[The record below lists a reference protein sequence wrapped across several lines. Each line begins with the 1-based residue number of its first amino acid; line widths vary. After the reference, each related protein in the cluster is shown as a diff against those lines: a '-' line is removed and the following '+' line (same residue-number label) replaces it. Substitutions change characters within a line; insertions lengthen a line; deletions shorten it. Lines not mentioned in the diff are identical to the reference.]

1 MRLFLLF
8 GFAAAGLAQTYD
20 VVIQGGRVIDPES
33 KLDAVR
39 HVGIS
44 GNKVRAVSEKPLQ
57 GKRVIDARGLVVAPG
72 FIDLHWHGTDPAS
85 DIYEAMDGVTASF
98 ELEIGVPDIEAF
110 YAAREGRSMIH
121 HGAAIGHPGIRMRVM
136 ADSGDF
142 LPADRAVTM
151 AATEEQI
158 SRIGMLLEHGL
169 KRGAVAVGFGLAYTP
184 AASYDEVIRMFRI
197 AAAHNASCH
206 VHMRGASSA
215 ATSEN
220 GRVMGLSE
228 VIAAAAI
235 TGAPLQV
242 VHINSS
248 GHESTAKLLDMI
260 GGARQRG
267 LDVTTEAYP
276 YTAGATRIESAIFD
290 GWEKRPDDWFST
302 IQWIAT
308 GERLTREK
316 FAEYRK
322 KRGLVVIHSN
332 TEDRVRQ
339 AILSPLTM
347 IASDGFDVKPGEGHP
362 RSAGTFSRIL
372 ASYVREQKALTLPD
386 AIRKMTLMPAQ
397 RLERRVPAMRDKGR
411 IRAGADAD
419 VVVFDAGRI
428 QDRATYEK
436 PSEFSEGMRF
446 VFVDGVA
453 VVAEGRPVKDVL
465 PGKAIRAAIV
475 Q

>member
-1 MRLFLLF
+1 MLFIL
-8 GFAAAGLAQTYD
+8 AVGLGSAQTYD
-20 VVIQGGRVIDPES
+20 VVLQGGRVIDPES

-39 HVGIS
+39 HVGLT
-44 GNKVRAVSEKPLQ
+44 GNKIRAISAAPLK

-72 FIDLHWHGTDPAS
+72 FIDLHWHGQDPKS
-85 DIYEAMDGVTASF
+85 DVYEAMDGVTASF
-98 ELEIGVPDIEAF
+98 ELEIGVPDIDAF

-121 HGAAIGHPGIRMRVM
+121 HGAAIGHPGIRMKVM
-136 ADSGDF
+136 GDSGDF
-142 LPADRAVTM
+142 LPADKAIATP
-151 AATEEQI
+151 ATEEQI
-158 SRIGMLLEHGL
+158 SRIGMLLEQGL
-169 KRGAVAVGFGLAYTP
+169 KRGAVGVGFGLAYTP
-184 AASYDEVIRMFRI
+184 GAAYDEILRMFRI

-215 ATSEN
+215 VTSEN

-235 TGAPLQV
+235 TGAPLQI

-248 GHESTAKLLDMI
+248 GHESTPKLLEMI
-260 GGARQRG
+260 AGARRRG

-290 GWEKRPDDWFST
+290 GWESRSDDWFQT
-302 IQWIAT
+302 IQWVAT

-316 FAEYRK
+316 FAKYRQQ
-322 KRGLVVIHSN
+322 RGLVVIHSN
-332 TEDRVRQ
+332 TEERVRS

-362 RSAGTFSRIL
+362 RSAGTYSRVL
-372 ASYVREQKALTLPD
+372 AKYVREEKSLPLAD

-397 RLERRVPAMRDKGR
+397 RLEQRVPAMRSKGR
-411 IRAGADAD
+411 VRVGADAD
-419 VVVFDAGRI
+419 LVAFDPNQIR
-428 QDRATYEK
+428 DRATYEK

-453 VVAEGRPVKDVL
+453 VVTDGRPVSGVL
-465 PGKAIRAAIV
+465 PGKAIRAAVI